1 MAKTILM
8 QAPSGGGVIQAT
20 PNSNVYVPDV
30 QGFFLADPVDVPTLL
45 RAGCRLDPI
54 GLGPNYLGR
63 LLGANMNS
71 TADQPFVMAIPP
83 GAKFRPTK
91 ITCLNASTSLTTAA
105 GGIYPAASK
114 GGTAIVASGQAYS
127 ALTAAAQALDLTI
140 VSGTL
145 PTVYAAGVIPT
156 LGLTTGQGAA
166 ATADFYM
173 EGQIYPAA

>member
-8 QAPSGGGVIQAT
+8 QAPTGGGVIQAT
-20 PNSNVYVPDV
+20 PNANVYVPDA
-30 QGFFLADPVDVPTLL
+30 QGFFLADPLDVPTLE
-45 RAGCRLDPI
+45 RAGCRTLPV
-54 GLGPNYLGR
+54 GFGPAYIGR
-63 LLGANMNS
+63 LLGANMNVL
-71 TADQPFVMAIPP
+71 TDQPFVMYLPA

-91 ITCLNASTSLTTAA
+91 ITCLNASVSLTTAA

-114 GGTAIVASGQAYS
+114 GGTAIVAAGQAYS
-127 ALTAAAQALDLTI
+127 ALTAAALALDLTI